1 MKRGKDAVSSPK
13 SGVDG
18 KKQQPQQHNLSHQQ
32 LKLHQHRQS
41 LSHPF
46 GAKTTMIARSQSMI
60 DVITAS
66 AVSNDYTE
74 SCVNDVENPA
84 FYHFDDRCKSVGAC
98 SVTSVLDNCVLQG
111 GVHHTYMNVLTYLG
125 SPLRVESC
133 CYSMSIQ
140 WFRAFGEHDDFQI
153 IPGACDEFFTATADD
168 IGARI
173 LAKVMIE
180 DEDVV
185 KTKMLEYGPIKEDP
199 EVRSKVEMYLERKS
213 VLFMGLQSLSEL
225 WTLLI
230 DDRRVRL
237 TCESSLIPPF
247 EALYTSDI
255 KVEVVR
261 NVPNEFCLHLAEN
274 CFVHLRAESNIVR
287 DIIVLTLR
295 AFRNGAVSNEAVNYA
310 VSKGMSPMLTIRN
323 LAETTSK
330 PAQDFVPATT
340 YNLPWNRQEP
350 DPDFSD
356 ASSNSGNEK
365 SPAGGSRSRASNP
378 SPNGGGSAAT
388 PFTEEIDDSL
398 LLDAE
403 ALIGNAMKM
412 GIKNQILPRAPKK
425 ISIADIADLQIV
437 DSVEASNR
445 TPKSFALGS
454 RDSFGYGTSS
464 DDDEVLTTFEA
475 FTEGSHGGG
484 VTSSS
489 SEGVT
494 SSSGNDR
501 LPKMDGD
508 TIDDAI
514 RNFHEK
520 YLADSEI
527 DAMKTQYTAIFCA
540 LQRELSESKK
550 RIAKLSQLLDEKTEE
565 NASFRSD
572 IDTLQS
578 ALTAVQIADKVNE
591 LVVGDLKQL
600 VKRTSDPKMKPL
612 PENFY

>member
-1 MKRGKDAVSSPK
+1 MKHRWFDAMKRGKDAVNSPK
-13 SGVDG
+13 NGVDS

-60 DVITAS
+60 DVIAAS
-66 AVSNDYTE
+66 AVSNDYSE

-84 FYHFDDRCKSVGAC
+84 FYHFDDRCKSIGAC
-98 SVTSVLDNCVLQG
+98 SVASVLENCVLQG

-213 VLFMGLQSLSEL
+213 VLFM
-225 WTLLI
+225 
-230 DDRRVRL
+230 
-237 TCESSLIPPF
+237 
-247 EALYTSDI
+247 
-255 KVEVVR
+255 VEVVR

-295 AFRNGAVSNEAVNYA
+295 AFRNGAVSNEAVSHA
-310 VSKGMSPMLTIRN
+310 VSKGMPPMLTIRN

-365 SPAGGSRSRASNP
+365 SPASGSRRRASNP
-378 SPNGGGSAAT
+378 SPNGGGSAT
-388 PFTEEIDDSL
+388 NPFAEEIDDSL

-412 GIKNQILPRAPKK
+412 GIKNQILPRVPKK

-437 DSVEASNR
+437 ESLEASNR

-454 RDSFGYGTSS
+454 RDSFVYGTSS
-464 DDDEVLTTFEA
+464 DEDEVLTTFEA

-484 VTSSS
+484 PTSSS
-489 SEGVT
+489 RNSSEDVR
-494 SSSGNDR
+494 SSR
-501 LPKMDGD
+501 TEQLPKMDGD

-600 VKRTSDPKMKPL
+600 VKRTSDPKMKSL
-612 PENFY
+612 PENYY